1 MSTKKFTRT
10 FNEAELISYNE
21 DISAA
26 IIQEGEEVEGLAVS
40 SALFGCFALLPFPE
54 VKIIAT
60 VLSCGLAIATNLKD
74 ALFDKAILCSRT
86 LETAEDL
93 IHQNFDLAEL
103 EIECDVKE
111 YEGNQYFFPLKVSL
125 LRLRSDSGN
134 WVTINN

>member
-1 MSTKKFTRT
+1 MFK
-10 FNEAELISYNE
+10 
-21 DISAA
+21 
-26 IIQEGEEVEGLAVS
+26 
-40 SALFGCFALLPFPE
+40 
-54 VKIIAT
+54 
-60 VLSCGLAIATNLKD
+60 
-74 ALFDKAILCSRT
+74 T